1 MPGLRLR
8 LKPVLATV
16 ILLTAIFL
24 ISGLTLQFAAPAL
37 SLPRILYQARY
48 GLLIL
53 RLCLYISCTILWFS
67 LYRRL
72 PVQYRHRMKRVA
84 FWSLVLL
91 LISEISNRLQQ
102 ENGI

>member
-37 SLPRILYQARY
+37 SLIGCNRRTAYDHSQLSGIRPDVAR
-48 GLLIL
+48 LAH
-53 RLCLYISCTILWFS
+53 
-67 LYRRL
+67 
-72 PVQYRHRMKRVA
+72 Q
-84 FWSLVLL
+84 
-91 LISEISNRLQQ
+91 
-102 ENGI
+102 

>member
-24 ISGLTLQFAAPAL
+24 ISGLTLH
-37 SLPRILYQARY
+37 QARH

-84 FWSLVLL
+84 SWSLVLL

>member
-1 MPGLRLR
+1 MPRLILR

-16 ILLTAIFL
+16 ILLTAILL

-37 SLPRILYQARY
+37 SLPRVLYQARH
-48 GLLIL
+48 GLLTL
-53 RLCLYISCTILWFS
+53 RLCLYISCAAFWFS

-72 PVQYRHRMKRVA
+72 SPQYRYRMKRA
-84 FWSLVLL
+84 AAWSVIL
-91 LISEISNRLQQ
+91 LIVSEISNLLQQ

>member
-1 MPGLRLR
+1 MPRLILR

-37 SLPRILYQARY
+37 SLPRVLYQARH

-53 RLCLYISCTILWFS
+53 RLCLYISCAAFWLS

-72 PVQYRHRMKRVA
+72 SPQYRYQMKRA
-84 FWSLVLL
+84 AAWSVIL
-91 LISEISNRLQQ
+91 LIVSEISNLLQQ